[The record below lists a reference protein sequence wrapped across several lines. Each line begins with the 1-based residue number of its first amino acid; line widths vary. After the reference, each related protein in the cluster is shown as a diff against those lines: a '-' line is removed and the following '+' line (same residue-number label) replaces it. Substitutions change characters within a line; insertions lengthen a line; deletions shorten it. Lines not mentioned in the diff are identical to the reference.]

1 MYLEPPIHISERK
14 LTHYLLIK
22 LDRDDK
28 SNYLS
33 LAGYTLANWQ
43 LLERDLLNLTE
54 GGNAIFERSSPF
66 GDLFSVTG
74 NLTGPNGRL
83 LVVKTIWMAETKT
96 SLTKFVTLYPP

>member
-1 MYLEPPIHISERK
+1 MKLEPPIHIDERK
-14 LTHYLLIK
+14 LTHYLLVK

-33 LAGYTLANWQ
+33 LAGYDLSNWEF
-43 LLERDLLNLTE
+43 LKRDLSGLADIGE
-54 GGNAIFERSSPF
+54 VVYERNSLF

-74 NLTGPNGRL
+74 NLTGPNGRS

-96 SLTKFVTLYPP
+96 GLTKFVTLYPP